1 MPEICA
7 TARNSD
13 LKIVPSRMKANLRT
27 VSFIL
32 LSAALLC
39 GGHLRAQ
46 VPYNARLFQNSS
58 ATDADTLSKVVV
70 SGSAKHLETNSKFS
84 PGLHVQS
91 LELPQISS
99 LNSLGDV
106 LQKETSLYIKEY
118 GRGMNSY
125 ISVRGTSS
133 SHTSVDWNGESFS
146 MPTMGQ
152 ADLSHIPLYFFDN
165 LSLHLGGGSALYGN
179 GSIGGSI
186 QLASSPVFANHADG
200 EFLFSGD
207 ITVKGGSYE
216 SFFTGVTAK
225 YASCRNSGRTS
236 AYWNFSNNAFSF
248 KNNSKP
254 GEPSE
259 RQHNSQFANWGV
271 YQQVAHKFK
280 DEASVLSFNFIHLN
294 FNRQVQP
301 SVASNSS
308 PALWHDIL
316 DRNTK
321 AILSF
326 THQAGLKYNASLSF
340 NRDYELYENDVIA
353 ANRFAASAG
362 LEYSVT
368 GWNFKAG
375 GRAEY
380 IKPEVEW
387 YDSGTYEWRSEIYA
401 LVFWKPVQSLM
412 FGGGLRG
419 TFVTNTS
426 VPVQPVLNMK
436 WMATH
441 WLAFR
446 ASASR
451 STKVPTMNDK
461 YWGGVNAYLKPEK
474 GTTFEGG
481 VDLGFIVGAW
491 NLNAFATVFNTD
503 VKDWIRWLPAGE
515 VWRPKNVPKV
525 RTKGVESGVKATGT
539 YGNTVLKFSAN
550 YSYTDVRKLESD
562 IPLDPSVGK
571 QMAYQPYNVVNCS
584 AGIDYR
590 KWNMILG
597 YNYTGSRT
605 TTDIYDSLPGYSL
618 LDLSLAREFK
628 LFDYE
633 CTLCGEL
640 KNILNTSYQNVKFYA
655 MPGMNFMISAQV
667 RF

>member
-1 MPEICA
+1 MKIYL
-7 TARNSD
+7 RL
-13 LKIVPSRMKANLRT
+13 LKFCCVL
-27 VSFIL
+27 
-32 LSAALLC
+32 AALLC
-39 GGHLRAQ
+39 CKLPGGNLLYSQTNPAG
-46 VPYNARLFQNSS
+46 
-58 ATDADTLSKVVV
+58 ATDTLSKVTV
-70 SGSAKHLETNSKFS
+70 SADAKQLESNSRFS
-84 PGLHVQS
+84 PGLHVQR
-91 LELPQISS
+91 LVLPQISS

-186 QLASSPVFANHADG
+186 QLESAPVFANYGDG
-200 EFLFSGD
+200 GFLFSGD
-207 ITVKGGSYE
+207 ITLKGGSYE
-216 SFFTGVTAK
+216 TFFTGATAR
-225 YASCRNSGRTS
+225 YASDRNSGRTS

-248 KNNSKP
+248 KDNSKP
-254 GEPSE
+254 GQPRD
-259 RQHNSQFANWGV
+259 RQHNAQFANWGI
-271 YQQVAHKFK
+271 YQQFAHKFK
-280 DEASVLSFNFIHLN
+280 DEKSVLAFNFIHLN
-294 FNRQVQP
+294 FKRQVQP
-301 SVASNSS
+301 SVASNNDPSF
-308 PALWHDIL
+308 WHDIL

-321 AILSF
+321 AILKFSS
-326 THQAGLKYNASLSF
+326 QAGNLKYDASLSF

-362 LEYSVT
+362 LGYSGT
-368 GWNFKAG
+368 RWNLKAG

-387 YDSGTYEWRSEIYA
+387 YGNGTYEWRSEIYA
-401 LVFWKPVQSLM
+401 LAFWKPFPSLM
-412 FGGGLRG
+412 IGGGLRG

-441 WLAFR
+441 WLALR

-481 VDLGFIVGAW
+481 ADLEFISGAW
-491 NLNAFATVFNTD
+491 NLSAFATVFNTD

-515 VWRPKNVPKV
+515 VWRPRNVPKV
-525 RTKGVESGVKATGT
+525 RTKGVESGVRATGT
-539 YGNTVLKFSAN
+539 YGNTKLKFSAN

-571 QMAYQPYNVVNCS
+571 QMAYQPYHVVNCS

-590 KWNMILG
+590 QWNMILG

-618 LDLSLAREFK
+618 LDLSLSREFR
-628 LFDYE
+628 LFNHE

-655 MPGMNFMISAQV
+655 MPGMNFMINAQV